1 MLGSL
6 VSSGLGSILGGANS
20 LAKTVFGDKAAKE
33 AAEARARQ
41 RQAEIQHTHGGKRSK
56 RTAGI
61 PWKQQILRGR
71 FGLNINIRHY

>member
-33 AAEARARQ
+33 AAIHQEQ
-41 RQAEIQHTHGGKRSK
+41 MELQLSLIH
-56 RTAGI
+56 I
-61 PWKQQILRGR
+61 
-71 FGLNINIRHY
+71 

>member
-33 AAEARARQ
+33 AAIHQEQMELQKGCLLYTSPSPRD
-41 RQAEIQHTHGGKRSK
+41 S
-56 RTAGI
+56 
-61 PWKQQILRGR
+61 
-71 FGLNINIRHY
+71 